1 MKILRLHSTGD
12 LRIHKESV
20 PFAGSSQKL
29 IRVRSVGICGSD
41 LHWFAEGGTGD
52 AKLVFVLP
60 NVDWLTF
67 WEKLTEFLF
76 AKAA

>member
-1 MKILRLHSTGD
+1 MKTLRLHSTGD
-12 LRIHKESV
+12 LRIHKESIPV
-20 PFAGSSQKL
+20 AGASQKL

-67 WEKLTEFLF
+67 WEKLTELLF